1 MTEWEQLAI
10 SNWHSAMPGFVRGSC
25 VVNHEK
31 VPQMEDIYLYQGMT
45 LVVPLTAR

>member
-10 SNWHSAMPGFVRGSC
+10 GIQLMPGFVRRSC